1 MSSLQQLLDEDRRLV
16 ILRCLSE
23 AHDYALNE
31 SLIEKMLA
39 RLRLGVVGR
48 DVVRAH
54 LAWLE
59 THGLVTV
66 DKLEMGGGGTITL
79 WVGKLTR
86 TGLEVAQGRPW
97 PGVARPSPG

>member
-1 MSSLQQLLDEDRRLV
+1 MSLQALLDEDRRLV

-23 AHDYALNE
+23 AHDYSLNE
-31 SLIEKMLA
+31 TLVERMLA

-48 DVVRAH
+48 DVLRAH

-66 DKLEMGGGGTITL
+66 EKLDAGGEML
-79 WVGKLTR
+79 WIGKLTR

-97 PGVARPSPG
+97 PGVARPAPG